1 MPVSLLALFG
11 AGLIGKGLLE
21 RRQETAKFDALKAQR
36 SESFALGLE
45 QFIRQP
51 GATEDILTG
60 FPGFSPELGASIQ
73 GVFDVDPRAGR
84 ELLKFHLDLHEGATA
99 EERATQSAQIQ
110 LEQQQIRKDEL
121 ARNISQFATTNDPDE
136 IIRRSQA
143 QKGLRE
149 RFDPLT
155 GVQAFVAAPGTEQF
169 VEVTDKALAVADATN
184 SFNALKMSVA
194 NNGVITNAADP
205 LFGDQQSLA
214 ALFKLG
220 VKRAEDLGA
229 LDQGLIDFTDLL
241 TDTDPFS
248 ALRFFWGSDAA
259 TLGRLQTTSRMFDD
273 KLRTEAENI
282 RLLRPGM
289 PPSERLRFDQA
300 TDLNQKVREFTRQK
314 IQDLQTQAANFG
326 ETADVR
332 NLPTFARGDTGDLP
346 ASALRSPLEDLRTTG
361 IIAGSDIGT
370 MIAALFGF
378 VAKGATTVAK
388 GATGAMRAAP
398 K

>member
-1 MPVSLLALFG
+1 MAASLLALFG

-21 RRQETAKFDALKAQR
+21 RRTRTEQFDALKAQR

-45 QFIRQP
+45 QFIRPP
-51 GATEDILTG
+51 GATEDIVTG
-60 FPGFSPELGASIQ
+60 FPGFSPELGATIQ

-84 ELLKFHLDLHEGATA
+84 ELLKFHLDLAEGANVEDRAAETA
-99 EERATQSAQIQ
+99 RIQ
-110 LEQQQIRKDEL
+110 LELQQIRKDEL
-121 ARNISQFATTNDPDE
+121 ARSISQFATTNDPDE
-136 IIRRSQA
+136 IIKRSQA

-149 RFDPLT
+149 VFDPMT
-155 GVQAFVAAPGTEQF
+155 GVQAFVAAPGTDQF

-184 SFNALKMSVA
+184 SFNALKMSIA
-194 NNGVITNAADP
+194 NNGVITDPADP
-205 LFGDQQSLA
+205 RFGDQQSTA

-248 ALRFFWGSDAA
+248 AIRFFWGSDAA
-259 TLGRLQTTSRMFDD
+259 TLGRLNATSKMFDD

-289 PPSERLRFDQA
+289 VPSERLRFDQA
-300 TDLNQKVREFTRQK
+300 TDLNQKVREFTSET
-314 IQDLQTQAANFG
+314 IQRLQTQAANFG

-332 NLPTFARGDTGDLP
+332 NLPTFAQGDTGALP
-346 ASALRSPLEDLRTTG
+346 ASAFRSPLDDLRTTG
-361 IIAGSDIGT
+361 IIAGSEIGT

-378 VAKGATTVAK
+378 VAKGAT
-388 GATGAMRAAP
+388 GAVRAAP

>member
-21 RRQETAKFDALKAQR
+21 RRQDTATVDALKAQR

-45 QFIRQP
+45 QFIRPP

-84 ELLKFHLDLHEGATA
+84 ELLKFHLDLAEGATDEARAA
-99 EERATQSAQIQ
+99 ESATIQ
-110 LEQQQIRKDEL
+110 REQHVIRKAEL
-121 ARNISQFATTNDPDE
+121 ARDVREFAIANDPDE

-149 RFDPLT
+149 RFDPMT
-155 GVQAFVAAPGTEQF
+155 GVAAFVPAPGTEPF
-169 VEVTDKALAVADATN
+169 DDITEKALAVADVTN
-184 SFNALKMSVA
+184 SFNAMKMSIA
-194 NNGVITNAADP
+194 NNGVITNPADP
-205 LFGDQQSLA
+205 RFGDQQGLA

-220 VKRAEDLGA
+220 IKRAEDLGA

-241 TDTDPFS
+241 SDTDPF
-248 ALRFFWGSDAA
+248 AAIRFFWGSDAS
-259 TLGRLQTTSRMFDD
+259 TLGRLNATSRMFDD
-273 KLRTEAENI
+273 KMRAEAENI

-289 PPSERLRFDQA
+289 VPSERLRFDNA
-300 TDLNQKVREFTRQK
+300 TDFNQKTREFTRQK
-314 IQDLQTQAANFG
+314 IQELQTQAANFG

-332 NLPTFARGDTGDLP
+332 NLPTFAQGDTGDLP
-346 ASALRSPLEDLRTTG
+346 ASAFRSPLDDLRTTG
-361 IIAGSDIGT
+361 IIAGSEIGT

-378 VAKGATTVAK
+378 VAKGAT
-388 GATGAMRAAP
+388 GAMRAAP